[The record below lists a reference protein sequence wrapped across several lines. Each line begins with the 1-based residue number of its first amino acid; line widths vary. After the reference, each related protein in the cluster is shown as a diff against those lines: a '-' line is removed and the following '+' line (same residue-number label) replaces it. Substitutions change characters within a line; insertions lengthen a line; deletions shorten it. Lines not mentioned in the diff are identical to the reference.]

1 MATAFMLIYKYPY
14 IYLLINEYE
23 IHLRAFL
30 MIPLSQDE
38 IRDAIMLVHWNKL
51 RLMIQQNI
59 IIFLVIL
66 FFTRGGNFF

>member
-14 IYLLINEYE
+14 KYLLINEYE

-38 IRDAIMLVHWNKL
+38 IRDAIMLVH
-51 RLMIQQNI
+51 
-59 IIFLVIL
+59 
-66 FFTRGGNFF
+66 